1 VTFKNQGKYT
11 AFIGSDEAGKGEWLG
26 PLTVATVALSEEQR
40 LYLVTQ
46 GVMDSKKLRLPTI
59 LKLAGVIR
67 SSCLSYHV
75 VTISP
80 LSFNRLMNEV
90 KGEGHSL
97 NDILA
102 WGHQQAIGSVFEEL
116 VTRGISGRIKLSI
129 DMFDKIKTE
138 ERLKRILDLE
148 RFDLDHHPKGERET
162 SVAAASIM
170 ARSVKEL
177 WIDDKTAELGF
188 DLRELSTSEAKSNP
202 QVEYFAKVSF
212 LK

>member
-1 VTFKNQGKYT
+1 MTFKNQGKYT